1 MSSNKSKA
9 AGAASSKRLA
19 KSERRD
25 WVRHATAIR
34 SVYCRLF
41 GDDEHHRFTAE
52 LKNISAQ
59 GLGLV
64 CKYSFNAG
72 ALLELKPIASS
83 DQTLPKLLVRVKS
96 STPQSKGDW
105 LVGCTF
111 VRELDDEV
119 MQAFV

>member
-1 MSSNKSKA
+1 MSKKA
-9 AGAASSKRLA
+9 NATDAPPSKRLA

-64 CKYSFNAG
+64 CKFSFNAG

-83 DQTLPKLLVRVKS
+83 DQSLPQLLVRVKS
-96 STPQSKGDW
+96 STPQSSGDW

-111 VRELDDEV
+111 VRELDDAV